1 MWAWESWPPEIDIF
15 EGYSNKRGSYF
26 NWSHDMLLGKFWRT
40 KTNFWLKDNNDKH
53 YDLGAKAHYWTW
65 KNPKSNFNHYMLD
78 WRPDRVDIFFNH
90 KMVRSVRDKETLNII
105 NKTTQNVIINNM
117 VQNEHNEENPSY
129 SEFIVNYFKYTPL
142 K

>member
-1 MWAWESWPPEIDIF
+1 
-15 EGYSNKRGSYF
+15 
-26 NWSHDMLLGKFWRT
+26 
-40 KTNFWLKDNNDKH
+40 
-53 YDLGAKAHYWTW
+53 
-65 KNPKSNFNHYMLD
+65 MLD